1 MTTEL
6 RVKGLNMVTRTW
18 WLAAVLAVGPASVVA
33 QRATAAE
40 SAPIAKAPVV
50 VGVAVDRQTFRSEL
64 DGYIRELNV
73 EMRNAL
79 SEELKRA
86 LPAKL
91 EVASNELRA
100 RG

>member
-1 MTTEL
+1 MMA
-6 RVKGLNMVTRTW
+6 RN
-18 WLAAVLAVGPASVVA
+18 WLVAAVMAVGPLSVVA
-33 QRATAAE
+33 QRATAEA
-40 SAPIAKAPVV
+40 SAPIAKAPVLV
-50 VGVAVDRQTFRSEL
+50 DVAVDRQTFRREV

-86 LPAKL
+86 LPTKI

>member
-1 MTTEL
+1 MTTGPW
-6 RVKGLNMVTRTW
+6 VKGLHMVTRNG
-18 WLAAVLAVGPASVVA
+18 LIAAVLAVGLLSVAAHRAAGAEPA
-33 QRATAAE
+33 
-40 SAPIAKAPVV
+40 PMAKAPVL

-64 DGYIRELNV
+64 DSYIRELNV

-86 LPAKL
+86 LPAKI